1 MDQVRQIIYYKDHFL
16 DFYNL
21 QSEKVKGKIDFVLFV
36 VKVAERIPQKF
47 FKYLTGTDGL
57 FEIRVELQHNIY
69 RIFCCFDD
77 GNLVVLFN
85 GFQKKSEKTPQEEIE
100 KALKLK
106 NKYFHDKYKNKKK

>member
-69 RIFCCFDD
+69 IIFCCFDD